1 MIGAMAVQ
9 RMEHVGVV
17 VNDLTAA
24 TAFFAALG
32 LELESEGPVEGRWVD
47 RIVGL
52 DGVRADI
59 AIMRTADGHGRLE
72 LTQFHTPAHGGGEVE
87 LPANA
92 LGIRHV
98 SFAVGD
104 IEQAL
109 GRLGP
114 ERVELVGE
122 VVQYQD
128 SYRLCYLRGPAGII
142 VELAQKLGS

>member
-1 MIGAMAVQ
+1 MAIQ

-17 VNDLTAA
+17 VTDLPAA
-24 TAFFAALG
+24 KAFFAALG
-32 LELESEGPVEGRWVD
+32 LELESEGPVQGRWVD

-52 DGVRADI
+52 DGVLADI
-59 AIMRTADGHGRLE
+59 AIMRTADAHGRLE
-72 LTQFHTPAHGGGEVE
+72 LTKFHSPSRDGSELD

-92 LGIRHV
+92 PGIRHV
-98 SFAVGD
+98 SFAVED
-104 IEQAL
+104 IDRTLE
-109 GRLGP
+109 RLGP

-122 VVQYQD
+122 IMQYED